1 MIDINN
7 LIKGDRRTLA
17 KAITLLESTK
27 DSDRIEAQELLDN
40 ALPHTGKSFRL
51 GITGVP
57 GVGKSSFIEAFGQ
70 FLIEKGHKVAV
81 LAVDPS
87 SPINGGSIMG
97 DKTRMEKLS
106 QEANAFIRPSPAS
119 GSLGGVSH
127 KTREAA
133 LLCEAAGFDFILIET
148 VGVGQS
154 EYEVHSMVDFF
165 AILMLPNAGDELQ
178 GIKRGILELADLI
191 IVNKAD
197 GDMKQM
203 AKAAV
208 QQYSGAL
215 ELLTSVSLW
224 KPKVVTSSSVEKI
237 GISEIYDILSEYKNS
252 ELISKLIK
260 QKRTEQNKD
269 WFNKLIHELIEL
281 KINSKLE
288 FKKQKADLEKDV
300 ATSKTSPLKAAHKL
314 VDTILFK
321 EK

>member
-27 DSDRIEAQELLDN
+27 DSDRILAQELLDQ

-81 LAVDPS
+81 IAVDPS

-106 QEANAFIRPSPAS
+106 QETNAFIRPSPTS
-119 GSLGGVSH
+119 GPLGGVSH

-191 IVNKAD
+191 VVNKAD
-197 GDMKQM
+197 GDMQQM

-224 KPKVVTSSSVEKI
+224 KPKVVTSSSVNKV
-237 GISEIYDILSEYKNS
+237 GISEIYDILSEYKDS

-260 QKRTEQNKD
+260 QKRIDQNKD

-288 FKKQKADLEKDV
+288 FKKQKSDLEKDV
-300 ATSKTSPLKAAHKL
+300 ASSKTSPLKAAHKL

-321 EK
+321 S

>member
-27 DSDRIEAQELLDN
+27 ESDRIEASELLDK
-40 ALPHTGKSFRL
+40 ALPYTGKSFRL

-106 QEANAFIRPSPAS
+106 QEQNAFIRPSPTS

-154 EYEVHSMVDFF
+154 EYEVQSMVDFF

-197 GDMKQM
+197 GDMIHL

-215 ELLTSVSLW
+215 EMLTSVSLW
-224 KPKVVTSSSVEKI
+224 KPRVVTSSSINKV

-260 QKRTEQNKD
+260 QKRSEQNKD

-288 FKKQKADLEKDV
+288 FKKQKLELEKDV
-300 ATSKTSPLKAAHKL
+300 ATSKTSPLKAAQKL

>member
-7 LIKGDRRTLA
+7 LIKGERRTLA

-27 DSDRIEAQELLDN
+27 DSDRILAQELLDN
-40 ALPHTGKSFRL
+40 ILPYTGKSFRL

-106 QEANAFIRPSPAS
+106 QEPNAFIRPSPTS

-127 KTREAA
+127 KTREAT

-191 IVNKAD
+191 VVNKAD
-197 GDMKQM
+197 GDMKKM

-237 GISEIYDILSEYKNS
+237 GISEIYDILSEYKKS

-260 QKRTEQNKD
+260 QKRSDQNKD

-288 FKKQKADLEKDV
+288 FKKQKSDLEKDV

>member
-27 DSDRIEAQELLDN
+27 DSDRILAQELLDQ

-70 FLIEKGHKVAV
+70 YLILKGHKVAV

-106 QEANAFIRPSPAS
+106 QEANAFIRPSPTS

-165 AILMLPNAGDELQ
+165 TILMLPNAGDELQ

-191 IVNKAD
+191 VVNKAD
-197 GDMKQM
+197 GDMINL

-224 KPKVVTSSSVEKI
+224 KPKVVTSSSVSNT
-237 GISEIYDILSEYKNS
+237 GISEIYDILSEYKTS

-260 QKRTEQNKD
+260 QKRSDQNKD
-269 WFNKLIHELIEL
+269 WFNKLIHELIEI

-288 FKKQKADLEKDV
+288 FKKKKSDLEKDV
-300 ATSKTSPLKAAHKL
+300 VESKTSPLKAAHKL

>member
-27 DSDRIEAQELLDN
+27 DSDRIIAQTLLDQ
-40 ALPHTGKSFRL
+40 AVPHSGKSFRL

-57 GVGKSSFIEAFGQ
+57 GVGKSSFIETFGQ
-70 FLIEKGHKVAV
+70 YLIQQGHKVAV

-106 QEANAFIRPSPAS
+106 QETNAFIRPSPTS
-119 GSLGGVSH
+119 GSLGGVAS
-127 KTREAA
+127 KTREAIV
-133 LLCEAAGFDFILIET
+133 LCEAAGYDFILIET

-191 IVNKAD
+191 VVNKAD
-197 GDMKQM
+197 GQTANL

-208 QQYSGAL
+208 QQYTGAV
-215 ELLTSVSLW
+215 ELLTSISLW
-224 KPKVVTSSSVEKI
+224 KPKVVATSSVEKS
-237 GISEIYDILSEYKNS
+237 GIDTVYNLINEYRTTPAIAGSFKT
-252 ELISKLIK
+252 
-260 QKRTEQNKD
+260 KRAEQNKD
-269 WFNKLIHELIEL
+269 WFQKLIHELIDL
-281 KINSKLE
+281 KMNSKQEYKTKKHELE
-288 FKKQKADLEKDV
+288 NEVVSEKKFALSAAQEYVDQIFK
-300 ATSKTSPLKAAHKL
+300 
-314 VDTILFK
+314 
-321 EK
+321 

>member
-27 DSDRIEAQELLDN
+27 DSDRILAQELLDN

-106 QEANAFIRPSPAS
+106 QEANAFIRPSPTS

-191 IVNKAD
+191 VVNKAD
-197 GDMKQM
+197 GDMVQM

-224 KPKVVTSSSVEKI
+224 KPKVITNSSVTKS
-237 GISEIYDILSEYKNS
+237 GISAIFDTITEYKNTPN
-252 ELISKLIK
+252 IQDQIK
-260 QKRTEQNKD
+260 EKRSEQNKD

-281 KINSKLE
+281 KINSKQE
-288 FKKQKADLEKDV
+288 FKKQKSDLEKDV
-300 ATSKTSPLKAAHKL
+300 MSSKTSPLKAAHKL

>member
-27 DSDRIEAQELLDN
+27 DSDRIEASELLDN

-106 QEANAFIRPSPAS
+106 QEPNAFIRPSPTS

-237 GISEIYDILSEYKNS
+237 GISEIYDILTEYKNTS
-252 ELISKLIK
+252 NIVDQIK
-260 QKRTEQNKD
+260 EKRSDQNKD

>member
-27 DSDRIEAQELLDN
+27 DSDRIEASELLDQ

-70 FLIEKGHKVAV
+70 FLIAKGHKVAV

-106 QEANAFIRPSPAS
+106 QEPNAFIRPSPTS

-197 GDMKQM
+197 GNMKQM

-237 GISEIYDILSEYKNS
+237 GISEIYDILTEYKNTS
-252 ELISKLIK
+252 NIVDQIK
-260 QKRTEQNKD
+260 EKRSDQNKD

>member
-27 DSDRIEAQELLDN
+27 DSDRITAQTLLDQ
-40 ALPHTGKSFRL
+40 AVPYSGKSFRL

-57 GVGKSSFIEAFGQ
+57 GVGKSSFIETFGQ
-70 FLIEKGHKVAV
+70 YLIQQGHKVAV

-106 QEANAFIRPSPAS
+106 QETNAFIRPSPTS
-119 GSLGGVSH
+119 GSLGGVAS
-127 KTREAA
+127 KTREAIV
-133 LLCEAAGFDFILIET
+133 LCEAAGYDFILIET

-197 GDMKQM
+197 GQTANL

-208 QQYSGAL
+208 QQYTGAV
-215 ELLTSVSLW
+215 ELLTSISLW
-224 KPKVVTSSSVEKI
+224 KPKVVSTSSVEKI
-237 GISEIYDILSEYKNS
+237 GIDTVYN
-252 ELISKLIK
+252 LIK
-260 QKRTEQNKD
+260 EYRTTPAIAGSFKTKRAEQNKD
-269 WFNKLIHELIEL
+269 WFQKLIHELIDL
-281 KINSKLE
+281 KMNSKQEYKTKKHELE
-288 FKKQKADLEKDV
+288 NEVVSEKKFALSAAQEYVDQIFK
-300 ATSKTSPLKAAHKL
+300 
-314 VDTILFK
+314 
-321 EK
+321 